1 MEEKER
7 YKMNDEDCLIDNE
20 QNTIICNFC
29 ELTIFP
35 EIVIDLLNQQDKRI
49 KELEATNKVLSN
61 ELTKN
66 NIIKQDRL
74 ETCCGIPIYEIP
86 TLKQSQ
92 NQKAIECFEKFKEFC
107 KKNESPS
114 FSESLAGYWFLSARE
129 VFEYIGNQI
138 EELKG
143 EK

>member
-86 TLKQSQ
+86 DRKS
-92 NQKAIECFEKFKEFC
+92 
-107 KKNESPS
+107 
-114 FSESLAGYWFLSARE
+114 
-129 VFEYIGNQI
+129 VV
-138 EELKG
+138 
-143 EK
+143 